1 MADFIQGGVEVRW
14 HRGCALVVVFFF
26 LNIDKFRSSALE
38 MNNTLRIR
46 GTVDH
51 SIENGRIISCATV
64 LLGSTV
70 DDPA

>member
-1 MADFIQGGVEVRW
+1 MA
-14 HRGCALVVVFFF
+14 

>member
-1 MADFIQGGVEVRW
+1 MHW
-14 HRGCALVVVFFF
+14 WWCFFF